1 MTDSRKPI
9 QVRITVELH
18 PRDGIDTVPRTF
30 SFDYYSIDSR
40 LLAYALADYLLPV
53 SEAIDKRNSIPRS
66 EIGSIRDS
74 FIHFRDRQPAPY
86 SETYNRLER
95 IRHLIISSLPDP
107 QPRLF

>member
-9 QVRITVELH
+9 QVRITVELY
-18 PRDGIDTVPRTF
+18 PRDGIDTVPRIF

-40 LLAYALADYLLPV
+40 LLALALVDYLLPV

-86 SETYNRLER
+86 AETYNRLER
-95 IRHLIISSLPDP
+95 IRHLIVSSLPDP

>member
-9 QVRITVELH
+9 QARVTVELY

-40 LLAYALADYLLPV
+40 LLILALVDYLLPV

-66 EIGSIRDS
+66 EIGSNRDL
-74 FIHFRDRQPAPY
+74 FIHFPDRQPAPY
-86 SETYNRLER
+86 VHTYNRLEH
-95 IRHLIISSLPDP
+95 IRHLIVSTLPDP